1 MSDTTGFFVAD
12 NKIPLKERYTVVPS
26 SNGLSYDAQKLI
38 EFFIPPT
45 IKYFNPK
52 NSYLEFDLEIKQPE
66 GATYNTRLQLDAL
79 IGGQILLDTVRIHSG
94 DKSELLEELRH
105 YPVHVANKYAYHSTP
120 TLRDLRSVNEGA
132 GIWTPDARG
141 TDGTTKSNCANHK
154 YTPYYSKVADGTTS
168 TAFTNSNYYHQCKLK
183 LPLHTGLFQNDKVVP
198 CGLMN
203 GLFVSILTSENK
215 RCFRQLDSVSRFRR
229 LKLNPKFHSVDGNIG
244 SPASW
249 INGSA
254 QSVFYV
260 DPTNNNW
267 SVENFPMVVGEALG
281 FTRDVTNAYTF
292 SAVPKI
298 KTIEV
303 AGTGSSKLLKIT
315 LNAAVTLSATGASII
330 NSQENFLFSDSVSAA
345 TSYEPTYLMSDVN
358 LVLNEVDMGAK
369 AEADIAKDMR
379 EGKMMVYDFLS
390 AQCYNHSQLKGDRVA
405 SISIPGNHS
414 RAKSI
419 IATPTDASVYSTR
432 DAISGSGTY
441 IINSNADDIRLQ
453 SSQSGVAGISNRL
466 TEYFWFYDGKNQPSR
481 NVKTSKISGQKSV
494 DAIALLE
501 TDKAFFQA
509 DMSSLQMT
517 RYNEN
522 FVVSRALGV
531 NKGVYSMI
539 GKDCRLNV
547 HYQDVANAPSKDMN
561 WCNMVYHVRRINIR
575 ADSIS
580 VEV

>member
-1 MSDTTGFFVAD
+1 MSETTGFFVAD
-12 NKIPLKERYTVVPS
+12 NKIPLKERYSVVPS
-26 SNGLSYDAQKLI
+26 QNGLSYDAQKLI
-38 EFFIPPT
+38 EFYIPPT

-52 NSYLEFDLEIKQPE
+52 NSYLEFDLEIAQPS
-66 GATYNTRLQLDAL
+66 GATYNTRLQLDEL
-79 IGGQILLDTVRIHSG
+79 IGSQVLLDTIRIHSG
-94 DKSELLEELRH
+94 DKSELLEEIRH

-120 TLRDLRSVNEGA
+120 TLRELRALNEGA
-132 GIWTPDARG
+132 GLWTPDGRG
-141 TDGTTKSNCANHK
+141 TNGTTKSTLVNHK
-154 YTPYYSKVADGTTS
+154 YTPYYAKVANATTS
-168 TAFTNSNYYHQCKLK
+168 TAFTNSNYYHKCKMK

-215 RCFRQLDSVSRFRR
+215 KCFRQLDSVSRFRR
-229 LKLNPKFHSVDGNIG
+229 LNLNPKFHS
-244 SPASW
+244 
-249 INGSA
+249 INGSVGA
-254 QSVFYV
+254 PDNWQNGSSHAVFHV
-260 DPTNNNW
+260 AADNNNW

-281 FTRDVTNAYTF
+281 VSKDAVTVSVF

-298 KTIEV
+298 KQIEV
-303 AGTGSSKLLKIT
+303 TGVGANRLLKIT
-315 LNAAVTLSATGASII
+315 LDSAVTLTSASILATEK
-330 NSQENFLFSDSVSAA
+330 NWLYSRSVSEEA
-345 TSYEPTYLMSDVN
+345 SYEPTYTMSDVN

-369 AEADIAKDMR
+369 AEADIARDMR

-390 AQCYNHSQLKGDRVA
+390 TQCYNYSQLKGDRVA
-405 SISIPGNHS
+405 NIGIPGNHS

-441 IINSNADDIRLQ
+441 LINSNSEDTKLY
-453 SSQSGVAGISNRL
+453 SSQSGIAGISNRI

-481 NVKTSKISGQKSV
+481 NVKTSKISAQNSV

-509 DMSSLQMT
+509 DMPSLQMT

-522 FVVSRALGV
+522 FVVSRALGL

-547 HYQDVANAPSKDMN
+547 FYQDSANAPTKDML
-561 WCNMVYHVRRINIR
+561 WCTFVYHIRRINIR

>member
-1 MSDTTGFFVAD
+1 MSETTGFFVAD
-12 NKIPLKERYTVVPS
+12 NKIPLKERYSVVPS

-38 EFFIPPT
+38 EFYIPPT

-66 GATYNTRLQLDAL
+66 NASYNTRLQLDAL
-79 IGGQILLDTVRIHSG
+79 IGGQVLLDTIRIHSG

-132 GIWTPDARG
+132 GVWTPDSRG
-141 TDGTTKSNCANHK
+141 TDGTTKSDCVNHK
-154 YTPYYSKVADGTTS
+154 YTPYYAKVADGTTS

-203 GLFVSILTSENK
+203 GLFVSILTSESK
-215 RCFRQLDSVSRFRR
+215 RCFRQLDSVSRWRR
-229 LKLNPKFHSVDGNIG
+229 LKLNPKFHSTDGSIG
-244 SPASW
+244 APVAW
-249 INGSA
+249 ENGSTHNTFFVA
-254 QSVFYV
+254 
-260 DPTNNNW
+260 PENNNW
-267 SVENFPMVVGEALG
+267 SVESFPMVDA
-281 FTRDVTNAYTF
+281 F
-292 SAVPKI
+292 SFDAVPKI

-303 AGTGSSKLLKIT
+303 AGAGANKLLKIT
-315 LNAAVTLSATGASII
+315 LNASVTLSAGGASML
-330 NSQENFLFSDSVSAA
+330 NASNNFLFSDSVSAE

-358 LVLNEVDMGAK
+358 LVLNEVDMGSK

-405 SISIPGNHS
+405 NIAIPGNHS

-432 DAISGSGTY
+432 DSISGEGTY
-441 IINSNADDIRLQ
+441 IINSNADDMRLQ
-453 SSQSGVAGISNRL
+453 SSQSGIAGISNRL

-509 DMSSLQMT
+509 DMPSLQMT

-547 HYQDVANAPSKDMN
+547 QYQDPDHQPTKDMN
-561 WCNMVYHVRRINIR
+561 WCNFVYHVRRINIR

>member
-1 MSDTTGFFVAD
+1 MSETTGFFVAD
-12 NKIPLKERYTVVPS
+12 NKIPLKERYSVVPS

-38 EFFIPPT
+38 EFYIPPT
-45 IKYFNPK
+45 VKYFNPK

-66 GATYNTRLQLDAL
+66 GATYNTRLQLDEL
-79 IGGQILLDTVRIHSG
+79 IGSQVLLDTIRIHSG
-94 DKSELLEELRH
+94 DKSELLEEIRH

-120 TLRDLRSVNEGA
+120 TLRELRALNEGA
-132 GIWTPDARG
+132 GLWTPDARG
-141 TDGTTKSNCANHK
+141 TEGTTKSTLVNHK
-154 YTPYYSKVADGTTS
+154 YTPYYAKVEDATTS
-168 TAFTNSNYYHQCKLK
+168 TAFTNDTYYHKCKMK

-203 GLFVSILTSENK
+203 GLFVSILTSESK
-215 RCFRQLDSVSRFRR
+215 KCFRQLDSVSKFRR
-229 LKLNPKFHSVDGNIG
+229 LKLNPRFHS
-244 SPASW
+244 
-249 INGSA
+249 INGSTVA
-254 QSVFYV
+254 PSDWVSAASQSSFYV
-260 DPTNNNW
+260 RADNNNW

-281 FTRDVTNAYTF
+281 FSKDFTTDSTF

-298 KTIEV
+298 KTLEMFG
-303 AGTGSSKLLKIT
+303 AGANRLLKVT
-315 LNAAVTLSATGASII
+315 LDAAVSLTSASMLATEDWHLYSK
-330 NSQENFLFSDSVSAA
+330 SVSEES
-345 TSYEPTYLMSDVN
+345 SYEPTYSMSDVN

-369 AEADIAKDMR
+369 AEGDIARDMR

-390 AQCYNHSQLKGDRVA
+390 TQCYNHSQLKGDRVA
-405 SISIPGNHS
+405 NIGIPGNHS

-441 IINSNADDIRLQ
+441 LINSNAEDTRLY
-453 SSQSGVAGISNRL
+453 SSQSGIAGISNRI

-481 NVKTSKISGQKSV
+481 NVKTNKISNNKSV

-501 TDKAFFQA
+501 TDKAFYQA
-509 DMSSLQMT
+509 DMPSLQMT
-517 RYNEN
+517 RFNEN
-522 FVVSRALGV
+522 FVVSRALGL
-531 NKGVYSMI
+531 NKGVYSMV

-547 HYQDVANAPSKDMN
+547 YYQDSANAPTKDML
-561 WCNMVYHVRRINIR
+561 WCNFVYHIRRINIR